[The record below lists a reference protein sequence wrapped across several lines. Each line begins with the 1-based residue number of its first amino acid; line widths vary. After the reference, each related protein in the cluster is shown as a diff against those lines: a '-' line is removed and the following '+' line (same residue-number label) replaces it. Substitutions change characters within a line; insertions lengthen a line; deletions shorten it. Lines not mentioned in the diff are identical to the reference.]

1 MLSRALDR
9 LLQSVC
15 LRLAR
20 GDSLRADELR
30 ARGTAKFLGFIMI
43 SYLPLIAAVLVLVA
57 NRPAAVDATAE
68 RDQLTYVAAFAAR
81 YVDVYLKDP
90 TNKTAIKR
98 FYDGDFPASAVPAG
112 GRALRASS
120 CLPGVSRDGF
130 QTYSVLVDA
139 EIPKA
144 ANAVSMVA
152 VKLQV
157 DISADEQNLLRAF
170 TLPHARPDR
179 LPGRAVQLGTQTL
192 VAEDRP
198 VYRTVSGFLA
208 ALLTGQ
214 GEIAPYVVAGST
226 LTAERPPRFTA
237 ISIEQMQTNSEA
249 ATAQTVPPKAD
260 GIEVTARAILQT
272 ASGVELPMDFPLVMS
287 VAAGHWQVD
296 RLNDAPSIAAPA
308 QSGSGGSPT
317 TAETTPT
324 TTTTTRIY
332 APTTVGG
339 TER

>member
-1 MLSRALDR
+1 MLSRSLDR
-9 LLQSVC
+9 LLRSVF

-20 GDSLRADELR
+20 GDSLRAEELR
-30 ARGTAKFLGFIMI
+30 TRAAGAFLAFIMF
-43 SYLPLIAAVLVLVA
+43 SYLPLIGAVLLLVG
-57 NRPAAVDATAE
+57 NRPVVVDEAAE
-68 RDQLTYVAAFAAR
+68 RDQLTYVEAFAAR

-90 TNKTAIKR
+90 ANKTAIKR
-98 FYDGDFPASAVPAG
+98 FYDGDVPASAVPAG

-120 CLPGVSRDGF
+120 CLPGVFREGF
-130 QTYSVLVDA
+130 HTYSVLVDA

-144 ANAVSMVA
+144 ANAASMVA
-152 VKLQV
+152 LKLQV

-179 LPGRAVQLGTQTL
+179 LPGRAVLLGTQTL

-214 GEIAPYVVAGST
+214 GEIAPYVVGGSK

-237 ISIEQMQTNSEA
+237 IAIEQVQTNSDA
-249 ATAQTVPPKAD
+249 GTAQTVPPQAD

-296 RLNDAPSIAAPA
+296 RLNDSPSIAAPA
-308 QSGSGGSPT
+308 QSGSGGFSTPD
-317 TAETTPT
+317 TTPT
-324 TTTTTRIY
+324 TTATTRVY
-332 APTTVGG
+332 VPTTVGG
-339 TER
+339 S